1 MRNVGLTLILISSG
15 VLFIRGNTKCKLS
28 ENAEKKAVSQLNTCI
43 DKGVHNYLVFKI
55 QEWVSMAYNV

>member
-1 MRNVGLTLILISSG
+1 MRNVGLTLILIASG

-43 DKGVHNYLVFKI
+43 DKGV
-55 QEWVSMAYNV
+55 